1 MVLSANCQGL
11 RDFKKRV
18 DVIQYFKETGA
29 HIICLQDTHLN
40 EKDTLKFCN
49 IWPGK
54 FYLNGKTTNS
64 RGVAVLF
71 SKNFEFKVMS
81 VNNDNDGNL
90 LHLDIEIFDNKIK
103 LVNLYAP
110 NIDSP
115 TFFRN
120 IENLLLQSQTSYDFT
135 IICGDFNL
143 VLDPVKD
150 TYNYKQI
157 NNPNPRH
164 AVLDIIE
171 SCQLTDIFRIFNQTE
186 KRFTWR

>member
-1 MVLSANCQGL
+1 M
-11 RDFKKRV
+11 
-18 DVIQYFKETGA
+18 
-29 HIICLQDTHLN
+29 
-40 EKDTLKFCN
+40 
-49 IWPGK
+49 
-54 FYLNGKTTNS
+54 
-64 RGVAVLF
+64 AVLF

-110 NIDSP
+110 NTDSP

-120 IENLLLQSQTSYDFT
+120 IENFLLQSQTSYNFT

-157 NNPNPRH
+157 NNPNARH
-164 AVLDIIE
+164 VVLDIIE
-171 SCQLTDIFRIFNQTE
+171 
-186 KRFTWR
+186 

>member
-1 MVLSANCQGL
+1 MLSANCQGL

-29 HIICLQDTHLN
+29 HIICLQDTHLT
-40 EKDTLKFCN
+40 EKDTQKFCN

-54 FYLNGKTTNS
+54 FYLRGKTTNS

-71 SKNFEFKVMS
+71 SKTFEFKVKS
-81 VNNDNDGNL
+81 VNNDKDGNL
-90 LHLDIEIFDNKIK
+90 LHLDIEISDNKIK
-103 LVNLYAP
+103 LVNIYAP

-115 TFFRN
+115 GFFRN
-120 IENLLLQSQTSYDFT
+120 IENLLLQPQTSYDFT

-150 TYNYKQI
+150 T
-157 NNPNPRH
+157 
-164 AVLDIIE
+164 
-171 SCQLTDIFRIFNQTE
+171 
-186 KRFTWR
+186 